1 MTDAELEKSELNA
14 ARLTNSNLLTS
25 RMSDKYYV
33 TNVSGNT
40 NNRRNTEL
48 FEYLRTF
55 KFTMIQGDIDVF
67 VENVNAKLEELNL
80 KYHKQKNVRVNVTRY
95 GNNVSLTFY
104 NYPMVSDTSISFM
117 NLQKIK
123 YEIKL

>member
-1 MTDAELEKSELNA
+1 
-14 ARLTNSNLLTS
+14 
-25 RMSDKYYV
+25 MSDKYYV
-33 TNVSGNT
+33 TDVSGNK

-48 FEYLRTF
+48 LEYLQTF
-55 KFTMIQGDIDVF
+55 KYTIIHGDVDIF

-80 KYHKQKNVRVNVTRY
+80 KYHRQKNVRVNVTRY
-95 GNNVSLTFY
+95 GNNVSLSFY

>member
-1 MTDAELEKSELNA
+1 
-14 ARLTNSNLLTS
+14 
-25 RMSDKYYV
+25 MSDKYYV
-33 TNVSGNT
+33 TDVSGNM

-48 FEYLRTF
+48 LEYLQTF
-55 KFTMIQGDIDVF
+55 KYTIIHGDVNIF

-80 KYHKQKNVRVNVTRY
+80 KYHKQKNVRVDVIKF
-95 GNNVSLTFY
+95 GNNVYFTFY
-104 NYPMVSDTSISFM
+104 NYPMVSDTYISFM

>member
-1 MTDAELEKSELNA
+1 
-14 ARLTNSNLLTS
+14 
-25 RMSDKYYV
+25 MSDKYYV
-33 TNVSGNT
+33 TDVSGNT

-48 FEYLRTF
+48 LEYLRTF

-67 VENVNAKLEELNL
+67 VDNVNTKLEELNL
-80 KYHKQKNVRVNVTRY
+80 KYHKQKNVRVDVMKF
-95 GNNVSLTFY
+95 GNNVSFTFY